1 MPIFLTR
8 PQPGVN
14 KTQPGLTFPN
24 DQPRPHGP
32 SPYIGAMIRRDDAV
46 QLDAVDPLAAL
57 RDRFDLPTGV
67 IYLDGNSLGAL
78 PNHVAGR
85 LHHVISEEWGH
96 GLIRSW
102 NEAGWSDLPKRVG
115 DRIGRL
121 IGAEPDSVIACDT
134 TSINLYKV
142 ASAAAR
148 TSNRPI
154 ILTDEG
160 NFPTDV
166 YVLDAVARQHG
177 KTVKMW
183 DPNSDTISNDV
194 AFVAMTEVN
203 YRTGERHDMAEI
215 THQAHAAGAEVVWD
229 LAHSAGA
236 FPVHLAECGVD
247 YAVGC
252 GYKYLNGGPGA
263 SAFVYVSPDLQ
274 ANFENPITGWWG
286 HARPFDMSLTF
297 EPHEGIDRARIGTQH
312 VLSLVGLDAA
322 LDVFDGIDL
331 ADLHAKSLSLTSL
344 FVELLEERVP
354 SVTVVTPADPIRRG
368 SQVSFRHRSAYAV
381 IQAMIARQVIG
392 DFRNPDIARFGV
404 APLYVRHVD
413 IWDAVQ
419 HLVAVLANDEWQ
431 QPGFQ
436 NRAPVT

>member
-1 MPIFLTR
+1 
-8 PQPGVN
+8 
-14 KTQPGLTFPN
+14 
-24 DQPRPHGP
+24 
-32 SPYIGAMIRRDDAV
+32 MISREEAV
-46 QLDAVDPLAAL
+46 QLDTVDPLAAV
-57 RDRFDLPTGV
+57 RDRFELPRGV

-78 PNHVAGR
+78 PNHVAAR
-85 LHHVISEEWGH
+85 LQQVISEEWGN

-102 NEAGWSDLPKRVG
+102 NDAGWSDLPKRVG

-134 TSINLYKV
+134 TSVNLFKV
-142 ASAAAR
+142 ASAAAQK
-148 TSNRPI
+148 SDRPI

-177 KTVKMW
+177 KTVTMW
-183 DPNSDTISNDV
+183 DPLHDEIGSDV

-203 YRTGERHDMAEI
+203 YRTGERHDMGGI
-215 THQAHAAGAEVVWD
+215 TDRAHAAGAAVVWD

-236 FPVHLAECGVD
+236 FPVQLAQCGVD

-263 SAFVYVSPDLQ
+263 SAFVYVSPDRQ
-274 ANFENPITGWWG
+274 ADFANPITGWWG

-297 EPHEGIDRARIGTQH
+297 EPHDGIDRVRIGTQH
-312 VLSLVGLDAA
+312 VLSLAGLDAA

-331 ADLHAKSLSLTSL
+331 VDLRAKSLSLTGL
-344 FVELLEERVP
+344 FIELLEERVP
-354 SVTVVTPADPIRRG
+354 SVEMVTPSDPSRRG
-368 SQVSFRHRSAYAV
+368 SQVSFRHPSAYSV
-381 IQAMIARQVIG
+381 VRAMIARQVIG

-419 HLVAVLANDEWQ
+419 HLVEVLATDEWRKVE
-431 QPGFQ
+431 FQ
-436 NRAPVT
+436 GRAAVT